1 MPLEVLF
8 VSPGIGEALQHEN
21 FHLFQE
27 AKKME
32 RNILWQCQTSCEIAS
47 RARDTAM
54 TTLFLQVWMVKDVQK
69 PSKLKLHRST
79 TWNLLQLSR
88 FPYC

>member
-1 MPLEVLF
+1 M
-8 VSPGIGEALQHEN
+8 
-21 FHLFQE
+21 FQE
-27 AKKME
+27 TNNMKK
-32 RNILWQCQTSCEIAS
+32 NILWQCQTSCEIAS
-47 RARDTAM
+47 RAMRYSSDHIVPPGVDGEGNANAIEDIQKY
-54 TTLFLQVWMVKDVQK
+54 LFLQVWMVKDVQK

>member
-1 MPLEVLF
+1 M
-8 VSPGIGEALQHEN
+8 
-21 FHLFQE
+21 
-27 AKKME
+27 KK
-32 RNILWQCQTSCEIAS
+32 NILWQCQTSCEIAS